1 MERFIYSIGKTV
13 TLHTH
18 TQPGNHKS
26 HIQHAE
32 ERWRKAKI
40 LKVLNQWTGCV
51 DVKGGREKSFYTKGI
66 RALSRLPR
74 TRGSKSLLSTR
85 AHFPSGNQPGPPQSN
100 HY

>member
-13 TLHTH
+13 PLHTH
-18 TQPGNHKS
+18 THSQGITKVIYNMLRRDGEK
-26 HIQHAE
+26 
-32 ERWRKAKI
+32 KI

-51 DVKGGREKSFYTKGI
+51 HVKGGQEKSVYTKGI

-85 AHFPSGNQPGPPQSN
+85 VHFPSGNQPGPPQSN

>member
-13 TLHTH
+13 PLHTH
-18 TQPGNHKS
+18 THSQGNTKV
-26 HIQHAE
+26 IYNMLRRDGE
-32 ERWRKAKI
+32 KKI

-51 DVKGGREKSFYTKGI
+51 HVKGGQEKSVYTKGI

-85 AHFPSGNQPGPPQSN
+85 VHFPSGNQPGPPQSN